1 MKFLKVSVVAGII
14 IKNKKILIGKRKD
27 DDIGG
32 GKWEFPG
39 GKIEIGETNEEALER
54 ELQEELG
61 IYAKIGRALMNYEHR
76 FKTTIYDIHFMEII
90 EYEGEI
96 LNNAHSVIK
105 WVKFLNLWN
114 TTLFQEIIDLFNF
127 FLKSDQLV
135 LDEEYEI
142 SAICNS
148 QRHIDGSC

>member
-1 MKFLKVSVVAGII
+1 MKFLKISVVAAII
-14 IKNKKILIGKRKD
+14 IKNKEILIGKRKD

-54 ELQEELG
+54 ELHEELG
-61 IYAKIGRALMNYEHR
+61 IYAKIGKELMNYEHM
-76 FKTTIYDIHFMEII
+76 FKTTIYNISFMEII

-105 WVKFLNLWN
+105 WVKLSNL
-114 TTLFQEIIDLFNF
+114 LEYDFISGDDRFIQSL
-127 FLKSDQLV
+127 LKSDLT
-135 LDEEYEI
+135 
-142 SAICNS
+142 
-148 QRHIDGSC
+148 